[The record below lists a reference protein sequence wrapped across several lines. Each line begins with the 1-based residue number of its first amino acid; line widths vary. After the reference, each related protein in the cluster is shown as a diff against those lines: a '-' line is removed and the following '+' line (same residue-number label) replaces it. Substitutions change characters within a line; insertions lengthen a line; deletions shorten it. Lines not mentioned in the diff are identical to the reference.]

1 MPDTVLKIDLSSLR
15 VARGAS
21 DNAIH
26 YVDAA
31 YWAGCPL
38 PHRRDGEIVLGRHE
52 LSTYVL
58 SPPVVRPWEP
68 GVYYRLPQVAWDAL
82 GAREPLSLVPLD
94 ITIEHSPF
102 TGFNVDDEGR
112 GYPTDGE
119 ADDRVFTSHLSYGAH
134 TLCGLFPTDTAAKW
148 AALPPEKWRGLHL
161 IGFSRSA
168 QLSIG
173 WFDALCP
180 GPVRLS
186 HCEPLLT
193 RPVEVSRE
201 TA

>member
-1 MPDTVLKIDLSSLR
+1 MADTVLKTDLLSFR

-21 DNAIH
+21 DDAVH
-26 YVDAA
+26 FVDAA
-31 YWAGCPL
+31 YWDGCPIPYRQPGSL
-38 PHRRDGEIVLGRHE
+38 CLGRRE
-52 LSTYVL
+52 LSTYIL
-58 SPPVVRPWEP
+58 SPPVVRPWES
-68 GVYYRLPQVAWDAL
+68 GVYYRLPRVAWEAL
-82 GAREPLSLVPLD
+82 GAREPLSLIPFD

-112 GYPTDGE
+112 WYPSDGE
-119 ADDRVFTSHLSYGAH
+119 ADERVFTSHLSYGTH

-148 AALPPEKWRGLHL
+148 AALPLEKWRCLNL

-173 WFDALCP
+173 WFDALCS

-193 RPVEVSRE
+193 RPVGVSRE
-201 TA
+201 KA

>member
-1 MPDTVLKIDLSSLR
+1 MTDTVLKTDLSSVC

-21 DNAIH
+21 DDAVCF
-26 YVDAA
+26 VDAT
-31 YWAGCPL
+31 YWAGCPIPYRQPGSL
-38 PHRRDGEIVLGRHE
+38 CLGRHE

-68 GVYYRLPQVAWDAL
+68 GVYYRLPRVVREAI
-82 GAREPLSLVPLD
+82 GAREPLSLIPLD

-119 ADDRVFTSHLSYGAH
+119 ADERVFTSRLSYGAH
-134 TLCGLFPTDTAAKW
+134 VLCGLFPTDTAAKW
-148 AALPPEKWRGLHL
+148 ATLPREKWRSLHFV
-161 IGFSRSA
+161 GFSRST

-180 GPVRLS
+180 GAVRLS
-186 HCEPLLT
+186 YCEPILT
-193 RPVEVSRE
+193 RPIEVFRE

>member
-1 MPDTVLKIDLSSLR
+1 MTETTLKTDMSSFR

-21 DNAIH
+21 DEAVCFI
-26 YVDAA
+26 DAA
-31 YWAGCPL
+31 YWEGCPI
-38 PHRRDGEIVLGRHE
+38 PYRRPGSLCLGRHE

-68 GVYYRLPQVAWDAL
+68 GVYYRLPQVAWEAV
-82 GAREPLSLVPLD
+82 GAREPLSLIPLD
-94 ITIEHSPF
+94 VTIEHSPF
-102 TGFNVDDEGR
+102 TGFDVDDEGR
-112 GYPTDGE
+112 GCPADGE

-134 TLCGLFPTDTAAKW
+134 TLCGLFPTGTAAKW
-148 AALPPEKWRGLHL
+148 AALPLDKWRGLNL
-161 IGFSRSA
+161 IGFSRST

-180 GPVRLS
+180 GAVRLS

>member
-1 MPDTVLKIDLSSLR
+1 MTDTVLKIDLSSIC

-21 DNAIH
+21 DDAVCF
-26 YVDAA
+26 VDAA
-31 YWAGCPL
+31 YWAGCPIPYRQPDSL
-38 PHRRDGEIVLGRHE
+38 CLGRHE

-68 GVYYRLPQVAWDAL
+68 GVYYRLPQVAWEAL
-82 GAREPLSLVPLD
+82 GAHEPLSLLPLD
-94 ITIEHSPF
+94 VAIEHSPF

-112 GYPTDGE
+112 GHPTDGE

-148 AALPPEKWRGLHL
+148 AALPLDKWRNLHL

-168 QLSIG
+168 QLSVG
-173 WFDALCP
+173 LFDPLRP

-193 RPVEVSRE
+193 NPVEVSRE